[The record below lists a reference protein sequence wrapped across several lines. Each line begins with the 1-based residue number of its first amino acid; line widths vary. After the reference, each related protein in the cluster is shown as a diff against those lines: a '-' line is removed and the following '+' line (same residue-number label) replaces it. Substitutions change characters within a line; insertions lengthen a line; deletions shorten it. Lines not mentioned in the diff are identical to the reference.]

1 MESEPSIVR
10 RVEKPLRRI
19 VTKTDTPCDFTRTSS
34 FHAQYVIS
42 LLVEKIICLFTFQ
55 WFMKRIKSLVKDVA

>member
-1 MESEPSIVR
+1 MESEPLIVR

-19 VTKTDTPCDFTRTSS
+19 VTKTDIPCYFTTTSS
-34 FHAQYVIS
+34 FDAQYVIS
-42 LLVEKIICLFTFQ
+42 LLAEKIIWLFTFQ